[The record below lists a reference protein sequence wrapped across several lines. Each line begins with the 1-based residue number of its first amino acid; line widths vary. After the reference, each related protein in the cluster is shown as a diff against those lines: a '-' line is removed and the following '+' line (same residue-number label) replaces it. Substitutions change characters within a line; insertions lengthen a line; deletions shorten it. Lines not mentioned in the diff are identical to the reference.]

1 MRPGNKR
8 EATMREVRRVA
19 EGAIIWALLAVA
31 LAVLIGVG
39 ACVQPPSRPAAASA
53 EMVEAP
59 HPELLPGEYRGP
71 EAREVVE
78 ILDRYYAGHPE

>member
-1 MRPGNKR
+1 VQT
-8 EATMREVRRVA
+8 AA

-31 LAVLIGVG
+31 LAVIVSVG
-39 ACVQPPSRPAAASA
+39 GWVQPPGRPAAANA